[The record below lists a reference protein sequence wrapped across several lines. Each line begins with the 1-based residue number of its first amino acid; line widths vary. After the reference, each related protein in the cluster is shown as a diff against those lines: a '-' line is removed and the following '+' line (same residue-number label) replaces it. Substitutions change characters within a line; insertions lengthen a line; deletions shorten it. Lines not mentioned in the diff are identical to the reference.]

1 MNPIRVLIIRNCRGI
16 TGMTGGET
24 YLLSLLKGFDPKK
37 VRCLLVCIV
46 NPALGET
53 TWLKELKQT
62 GFEYVTIPIGN
73 PFNLR
78 DVFAVSALIK
88 QYQADVI
95 HALDHRSD
103 LIGILSARLTGR
115 PVVASFLGWV
125 NFAKGSWRA
134 TVYPWI
140 DRMILR
146 RLDAVIT
153 DSVAIGTELRMGKQD
168 PPWSPYAM
176 ASTLRGLILL
186 GRWHP
191 HPCRVLLPAAITCS
205 EWSGVFIR

>member
-1 MNPIRVLIIRNCRGI
+1 M
-16 TGMTGGET
+16 
-24 YLLSLLKGFDPKK
+24 
-37 VRCLLVCIV
+37 

-53 TWLKELKQT
+53 TWMKELKQT

-78 DVFAVSALIK
+78 DVLAVCELIK
-88 QYQADVI
+88 TYQADVI

-103 LIGILSARLTGR
+103 LIGILSARWTRR

-125 NFAKGSWRA
+125 NFEKGSWRA
-134 TVYPWI
+134 RVYPWI

-153 DSVAIGTELRMGKQD
+153 DSVAIGTELRMRKQD
-168 PPWSPYAM
+168 PPWLPYAT
-176 ASTLRGLILL
+176 ASTPRGSIPLVPWRLRPFPSLL
-186 GRWHP
+186 Q
-191 HPCRVLLPAAITCS
+191 AAITCTGWLVVS
-205 EWSGVFIR
+205 IR

>member
-95 HALDHRSD
+95 HALDH
-103 LIGILSARLTGR
+103 
-115 PVVASFLGWV
+115 
-125 NFAKGSWRA
+125 
-134 TVYPWI
+134 
-140 DRMILR
+140 LR
-146 RLDAVIT
+146 
-153 DSVAIGTELRMGKQD
+153 Q
-168 PPWSPYAM
+168 
-176 ASTLRGLILL
+176 TL
-186 GRWHP
+186 HD
-191 HPCRVLLPAAITCS
+191 
-205 EWSGVFIR
+205 